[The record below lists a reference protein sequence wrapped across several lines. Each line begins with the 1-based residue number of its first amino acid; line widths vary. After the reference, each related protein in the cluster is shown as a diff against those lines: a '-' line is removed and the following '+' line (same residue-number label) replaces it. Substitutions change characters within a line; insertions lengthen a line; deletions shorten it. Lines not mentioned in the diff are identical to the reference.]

1 MSIGEKITFFRK
13 KKGVSQEAMAELL
26 GMSTAGYGK
35 IERDET
41 DVNYS
46 RLELIAAK
54 LKVKPEDIVG
64 FGEKTNH
71 QSGNNNN
78 FVAQVENVV
87 YQNFTDKD
95 LAHALEKSQ
104 QENAFFKEKISF
116 LEEKNLFLTEKIKH
130 LETNISNIP
139 NENQTEK
146 DIFWEIVVL
155 SFKDEAQAIALLA
168 QMPISYFA
176 IFEEILAQKLFA
188 LDKKVLAQSIY
199 KNRNISKD
207 DFLYVRCFTL
217 AQGRDFYEK
226 VLNNKISMPSNTFE
240 ALLYLSEKAYFQKT
254 SNEFTPILT
263 SVSYETGSNLTFWA

>member
-13 KKGVSQEAMAELL
+13 KKGVSQEVMAELL

-116 LEEKNLFLTEKIKH
+116 LEEKNLFLIEKTKH
-130 LETNISNIP
+130 LESLISN
-139 NENQTEK
+139 
-146 DIFWEIVVL
+146 L
-155 SFKDEAQAIALLA
+155 
-168 QMPISYFA
+168 
-176 IFEEILAQKLFA
+176 QK
-188 LDKKVLAQSIY
+188 V
-199 KNRNISKD
+199 
-207 DFLYVRCFTL
+207 
-217 AQGRDFYEK
+217 
-226 VLNNKISMPSNTFE
+226 
-240 ALLYLSEKAYFQKT
+240 
-254 SNEFTPILT
+254 
-263 SVSYETGSNLTFWA
+263 

>member
-71 QSGNNNN
+71 QTNNNGNNSCNY
-78 FVAQVENVV
+78 VGENSIF
-87 YQNFTDKD
+87 QNFTDKD

-130 LETNISNIP
+130 LETNIP

-168 QMPISYFA
+168 QMPLSYFA

-199 KNRNISKD
+199 KNCNISKD

-263 SVSYETGSNLTFWA
+263 SVSYETGSNLTFWQ